1 MRKNLFLVLA
11 LFSVLCI
18 SAKADVTPEQ
28 LTDPEYLI
36 NGGYSAVTA
45 EEVLISKNRANG
57 KPCETLYE
65 EEHKNVFVRAWR
77 KFYGYM
83 DPAQDTERIYHDIK
97 MRPSATDL

>member
-1 MRKNLFLVLA
+1 MRKNLLLVLA
-11 LFSVLCI
+11 LFSALCV
-18 SAKADVTPEQ
+18 SVRADVTPAE
-28 LTDPEYLI
+28 LIEPEYMI

-45 EEVLISKNRANG
+45 EEVLILKNRATG

-65 EEHKNVFVRAWR
+65 ENQGNVFVRAWK

-97 MRPSATDL
+97 LHPATTDL